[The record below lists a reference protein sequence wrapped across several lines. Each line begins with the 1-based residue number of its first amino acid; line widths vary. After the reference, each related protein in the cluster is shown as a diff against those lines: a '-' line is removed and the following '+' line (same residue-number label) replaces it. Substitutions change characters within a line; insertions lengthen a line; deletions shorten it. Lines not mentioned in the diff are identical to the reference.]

1 MQDLTCSGNECHAV
15 RPSVV
20 ELSGQGV
27 FFEYVLPR
35 CMHFYFF
42 EGRIVTG
49 AAMGKINPDT
59 SQSYTIMTM
68 TYDAMHLNM
77 AFPGW
82 TSTML
87 EQAVANV
94 ASGTAS
100 GYAATL
106 RPLRVGHTAA
116 QVVPTFLRSG
126 CWTLTALAKLEVR
139 VHLKERTAKGS
150 FVEVKAARLLY
161 HASGNNLI
169 QSGDSFTF
177 QDIPYWLLLQDT
189 CAGNSYW
196 TQVRLCEKRCFEAD
210 NGYGNNCSVEGSYRE
225 DHVCGFDEEL
235 VSFAAAEKNCND
247 IGMKV
252 CDRTG
257 CVSFPGQ

>member
-1 MQDLTCSGNECHAV
+1 
-15 RPSVV
+15 
-20 ELSGQGV
+20 
-27 FFEYVLPR
+27 
-35 CMHFYFF
+35 MHFYFF

-68 TYDAMHLNM
+68 TYDAMHLNI

-87 EQAVANV
+87 EQAVATV

-126 CWTLTALAKLEVR
+126 CWTLTVLAKLEVR
-139 VHLKERTAKGS
+139 VHLKDRTATGS

-177 QDIPYWLLLQDT
+177 QDIPYGCACRTRVLEIRTGHKCVSVKSAALRQTMVMVTTAQWKGATEKTMFVASMKSWFLLQ
-189 CAGNSYW
+189 
-196 TQVRLCEKRCFEAD
+196 QLKRIAMT
-210 NGYGNNCSVEGSYRE
+210 
-225 DHVCGFDEEL
+225 L
-235 VSFAAAEKNCND
+235 A
-247 IGMKV
+247 
-252 CDRTG
+252 
-257 CVSFPGQ
+257 